1 MTLKAE
7 IISVGTELLLGTTIN
22 SDAADVALLLSEYGI
37 NVYWQTVVGD
47 NPGRVIEAVQRAKSR
62 ADIIITTGGLGPT
75 CDDLTKN
82 AIAEAFGLSLVLNE
96 EEERWLRN
104 LWRER
109 HYTSLD
115 ITPNNLQQVML
126 PEGSTALRNDWGTA
140 PGCAFRA
147 EGVLVIMLPGPPKEI
162 RPMLE
167 HRVRPILASLSD
179 GIIASHT
186 IHFFG
191 IGESEMEYQLRDY
204 MNSLTNPTLAPY
216 AKQAECLVRVT
227 ASAHTREE
235 AETMMAPVIERVRGM
250 FGDLAYGMDTTGLP
264 EFTTKLMLEKGVTLA
279 TAESCT
285 GGELAKAV
293 TDIPGASAVLKG
305 GVVVYTNEAKTRLLG
320 VPARLI
326 EEKGA
331 VSYEVAVELAHRV
344 RELMGSDYGVGV
356 TGLAGPDGDG
366 VHEVGTVFISLA
378 DSEGVWVR
386 EKHLSRRGRENVRLY
401 ACQNAFDMLRR
412 RIAGLDLEGKVFP

>member
-1 MTLKAE
+1 MRAE

-47 NPGRVIEAVQRAKSR
+47 NPGRVIEAVRRARDR

-82 AIAEAFGLSLVLNE
+82 AIAEAFGLRLVLNE
-96 EEERWLRN
+96 GEKEWLLSVWN
-104 LWRER
+104 ER
-109 HYTSLD
+109 HYTSF
-115 ITPNNLQQVML
+115 TENNFQQVML
-126 PEGSTALRNDWGTA
+126 PEGSEPLRNDWGTA
-140 PGCAFRA
+140 PGCVLRA
-147 EGVLVIMLPGPPKEI
+147 DGVLVIMLPGPPREI

-179 GIIASHT
+179 GVIASHT

-191 IGESEMEYQLRDY
+191 IGESEMEAQLRDY

-216 AKQAECLVRVT
+216 AKEAECLVRVT
-227 ASAHTREE
+227 ARASDRGRAEE
-235 AETMMAPVIERVRGM
+235 MMRPVIDHVLGR
-250 FGDLAYGMDTTGLP
+250 FGALAYGMDAGSLA
-264 EFTTKLMLEKGVTLA
+264 EFTTKLLIERGLTLA

-285 GGELAKAV
+285 GGGLARAV
-293 TDIPGASAVLKG
+293 TDIPGASAALRG

-320 VPARLI
+320 VPAELI
-326 EEKGA
+326 EARGA
-331 VSYEVAVELAHRV
+331 VSFEVAVELARRV
-344 RELMGSDYGVGV
+344 RELMGSDFGVGI

-378 DSEGVWVR
+378 DSDGVFVR
-386 EKHLSRRGRENVRLY
+386 KKVLSRRGREQVRRY
-401 ACQNAFDMLRR
+401 ACQHAFDMLRR
-412 RIAGLDLEGKVFP
+412 RIAGLDMDAEELR